1 MEAEIPEALRD
12 LLALSLVPG
21 VGPQRAALLLA
32 HFGSPGA
39 VLQATQQQLLA
50 IRGVGAKIA
59 TDIRAAR
66 SGTYFTEE
74 LELIRQHGVQ
84 IAGLRGEGYPARLA
98 EIPDPPPILYIRG
111 TLTPADARAV
121 AIVGSRRCTTYGQRI
136 TEKLAEGL
144 AKAGYVVVSGLAR
157 GIDGFAHR
165 AALNA
170 GGRTL
175 AVLAGGLSKIY
186 PPEHDQLAEQVA
198 TAGALLCEVPMRSQ
212 PLPTMFH
219 ARNRIISG
227 LVLGVVIIEAND
239 RSGALITARHAAD
252 QGRDVFVV
260 PANVDSLASSGSLN
274 LIRLGARVIRGIDDL
289 LEDLQGFGST
299 PSPATDK
306 AEASATPARS
316 EPVAAPPPTLSAAEQ
331 KLWDYLTEQRHID
344 QIAAETGL
352 SMSELSKMMM
362 LLEMKRVI
370 RRLPGNWYERR

>member
-12 LLALSLVPG
+12 LLALTLVPG
-21 VGPQRAALLLA
+21 VGPQRAAALLA
-32 HFGSPGA
+32 NFGSPGA
-39 VLQATQQQLLA
+39 VLQASQEQLLA
-50 IRGVGAKIA
+50 IPGVGAKIA
-59 TDIRAAR
+59 AEIRSAR
-66 SGTYFTEE
+66 SGTYFAEE
-74 LELIRQHGVQ
+74 LDLIRQHGIH
-84 IAGLRGEGYPARLA
+84 IAGLGGEGYPARLA

-121 AIVGSRRCTTYGQRI
+121 AIVGSRRCTTYGQKI

-157 GIDGFAHR
+157 GIDSFAHR
-165 AALNA
+165 EALNA

-198 TAGALLCEVPMRSQ
+198 AAGALLCEVPMRSQ

-260 PANVDSLASSGSLN
+260 PANVDSVASSGSLN

-299 PSPATDK
+299 PSPPADK
-306 AEASATPARS
+306 AETPTPPARP
-316 EPVAAPPPTLSAAEQ
+316 EPAAALPALSAAEQ
-331 KLWDYLTEQRHID
+331 KLWDYLTEQRYID
-344 QIAAETGL
+344 QIAAETGQ